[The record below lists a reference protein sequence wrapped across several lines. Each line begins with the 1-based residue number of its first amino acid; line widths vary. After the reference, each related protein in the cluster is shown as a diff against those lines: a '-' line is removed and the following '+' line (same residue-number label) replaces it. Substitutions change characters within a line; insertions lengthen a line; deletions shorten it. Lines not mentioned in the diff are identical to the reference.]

1 MTHPSLVF
9 LDYSGSVLDEQ
20 AKAWL
25 LTALMQSPDN
35 HIVTVVP
42 QYNCMSFIEL
52 TLDTFENVDTV
63 LKTTYGRGG
72 DPNFVKLLN
81 QSLTHPDLNIDVSHI
96 IFCTDLYIEPFKRPC
111 FQGLEDVR
119 FEFVTEMEPNYSPNI
134 YEKYHWAEQF
144 ATLTQTVAP
153 DEYQNT
159 LDYLRAEA
167 QRKIIDQS
175 VDGSS
180 RSSVMRKI

>member
-1 MTHPSLVF
+1 MAHPSLVF

-35 HIVTVVP
+35 HIVAVVP
-42 QYNCMSFIEL
+42 QQNCMSFIEL
-52 TLDTFENVDTV
+52 TLDTFENVDTI

-72 DPNFVKLLN
+72 DPNFVKLLDQALKN
-81 QSLTHPDLNIDVSHI
+81 PDLNIDVSHI
-96 IFCTDLYIEPFKRPC
+96 IFCTDLYIFPFERP
-111 FQGLEDVR
+111 QGVEDFR
-119 FEFVTEMEPNYSPNI
+119 FEFVTELERNYSRNI
-134 YEKYHWAEQF
+134 YEKYRWAEQF

-153 DEYQNT
+153 DDYQQT
-159 LDYLRAEA
+159 LDHLRAVA

-175 VDGSS
+175 VDAASWSS
-180 RSSVMRKI
+180 LKRKI